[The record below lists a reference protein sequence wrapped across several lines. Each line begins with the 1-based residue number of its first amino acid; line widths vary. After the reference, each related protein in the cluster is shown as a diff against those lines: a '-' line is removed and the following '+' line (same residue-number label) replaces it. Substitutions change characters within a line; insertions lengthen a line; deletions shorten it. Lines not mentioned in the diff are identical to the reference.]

1 MNLCLAAVV
10 HRSEVSIAM
19 FKITANEN
27 DSRTTL
33 VLEGNLADPGLSELE
48 RAWDEARKNSKHVT
62 VEMKDV
68 TGISDQAR
76 LLLHEMAHEG
86 AKFNCPRGVLTKH
99 VVRKLAACF
108 GGCHWKRGEE

>member
-1 MNLCLAAVV
+1 
-10 HRSEVSIAM
+10 
-19 FKITANEN
+19 
-27 DSRTTL
+27 
-33 VLEGNLADPGLSELE
+33 
-48 RAWDEARKNSKHVT
+48 
-62 VEMKDV
+62 MKDV

>member
-1 MNLCLAAVV
+1 
-10 HRSEVSIAM
+10 M

-27 DSRTTL
+27 GSRTTL
-33 VLEGNLADPGLSELE
+33 VLEGHLADPGLSELE
-48 RAWDEARKNSKHVT
+48 HAWDEAKKNAKQVI

-68 TGISDQAR
+68 TAISDRAKA
-76 LLLHEMAHEG
+76 LLHEMSHEG

-99 VVRKLAACF
+99 VVRRLAACF